1 MQNEPVMGP
10 GTPLPGVPPA
20 EGGQSVDPGSE
31 GQTIPGPDMPSVPG
45 DGEGM
50 GQTPGTTPPSGA
62 GRVALVPHADVEPGS
77 IEPHPYAD
85 LLPRMTEG
93 EYGRLRESIALDGQQ
108 IPATLFQG
116 KLLDGRNRARA
127 CGDVGVP
134 LRVNELVGTEAE
146 ALTYVLSANQHRRE
160 LTKSQRAV
168 VAMGLLPM
176 VSEEVAQERLE
187 KIRKTWEAKRDAGWW
202 ELMPTNLDEAD
213 GPTRARAVAADM
225 MGVSDRYVQYAVRVQ
240 REDAALL
247 ERVRSGQLTLTA
259 AIRQLD
265 GDVADEE
272 ARYLASVRRRL
283 NRYYQRL
290 DEFPTLLDRLTQ
302 LMDEIRGE

>member
-1 MQNEPVMGP
+1 
-10 GTPLPGVPPA
+10 
-20 EGGQSVDPGSE
+20 
-31 GQTIPGPDMPSVPG
+31 
-45 DGEGM
+45 
-50 GQTPGTTPPSGA
+50 
-62 GRVALVPHADVEPGS
+62 
-77 IEPHPYAD
+77 
-85 LLPRMTEG
+85 
-93 EYGRLRESIALDGQQ
+93 
-108 IPATLFQG
+108 
-116 KLLDGRNRARA
+116 
-127 CGDVGVP
+127 
-134 LRVNELVGTEAE
+134 
-146 ALTYVLSANQHRRE
+146 
-160 LTKSQRAV
+160 
-168 VAMGLLPM
+168 
-176 VSEEVAQERLE
+176 
-187 KIRKTWEAKRDAGWW
+187 
-202 ELMPTNLDEAD
+202 MPTNLDEAD